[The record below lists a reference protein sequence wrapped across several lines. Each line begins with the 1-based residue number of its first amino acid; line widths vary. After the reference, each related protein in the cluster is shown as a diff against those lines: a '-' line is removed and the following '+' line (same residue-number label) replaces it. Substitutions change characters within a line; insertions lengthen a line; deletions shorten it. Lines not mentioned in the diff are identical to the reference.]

1 MNTFK
6 NTMLYYCELRDN
18 NKSNAT
24 LDYYY
29 REYKKY
35 YDKLGH
41 KKIRA
46 LYYQRSELK
55 KELKY
60 ITYYPKIKD
69 ELKLHI
75 NNTFISSQE
84 LKDIFNTIFTK
95 YDIRKKAKGSLIQ
108 EYYNSTP
115 TLKKIDKQVIR
126 GYYIHNAK

>member
-1 MNTFK
+1 M
-6 NTMLYYCELRDN
+6 
-18 NKSNAT
+18 
-24 LDYYY
+24 
-29 REYKKY
+29 
-35 YDKLGH
+35 
-41 KKIRA
+41 
-46 LYYQRSELK
+46 
-55 KELKY
+55 KY

-115 TLKKIDKQVIR
+115 TLKKIDKKVIR